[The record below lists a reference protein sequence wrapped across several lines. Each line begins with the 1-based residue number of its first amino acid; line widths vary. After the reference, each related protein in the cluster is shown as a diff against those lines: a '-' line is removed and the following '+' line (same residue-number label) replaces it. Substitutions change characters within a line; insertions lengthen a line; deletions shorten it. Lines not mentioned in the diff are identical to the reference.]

1 MRNVGASKTF
11 NKFQTFERSQFS
23 LLILEKKIA
32 SYKNF
37 KNIRAAI
44 ASVIGLVYLR
54 SNLQIIILRFRT

>member
-1 MRNVGASKTF
+1 MRNVGGSKTF

-32 SYKNF
+32 SYKKF